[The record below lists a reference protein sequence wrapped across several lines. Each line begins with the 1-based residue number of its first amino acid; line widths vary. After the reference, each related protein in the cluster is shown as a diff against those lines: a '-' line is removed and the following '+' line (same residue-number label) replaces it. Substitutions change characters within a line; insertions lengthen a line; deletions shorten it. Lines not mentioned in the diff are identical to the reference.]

1 MPSWAGTAGSSWINE
16 LTRQN
21 EQLITRDALERENT
35 ELEAKLAEAEEDL
48 GAART
53 SLRRMI
59 RAENV

>member
-1 MPSWAGTAGSSWINE
+1 M
-16 LTRQN
+16 TRQN